1 MIPIRDENRSET
13 TPHVTRILILVNT
26 IVFVLVMYFALFV
39 DESTAV
45 PFLNSLF
52 DNFTML
58 PYDILQS
65 RNLHTLFTSMFM
77 HADIFH
83 IGGNLLFLYVFG
95 DNVEDAFGHI
105 RFLLFYLVCGLVA
118 DIIHILSLTS
128 PGELLIPT
136 LGASGAISGVLGAY
150 IVMYPKAR
158 VLTLLLIRLI
168 WIVPIPA
175 VVFLGVWFVLQL
187 LYTSLGIGAGVAY
200 WAHIG
205 GFVAGMILV
214 LALRRS
220 RRSSTE
226 EETTPY

>member
-13 TPHVTRILILVNT
+13 TPHVTRILILVNI
-26 IVFVLVMYFALFV
+26 IVFALLMYFAFFAEANDTIDSFIV
-39 DESTAV
+39 
-45 PFLNSLF
+45 SLI
-52 DNFTML
+52 DNFTMV

-65 RNLHTLFTSMFM
+65 RNLHTLFTSMFL

-95 DNVEDAFGHI
+95 DNVEDAFGHV
-105 RFLLFYLVCGLVA
+105 RFLIFYLICGLVA
-118 DIIHILSLTS
+118 DIVHIISLTS
-128 PGELLIPT
+128 PVELLIPT

-150 IVMYPKAR
+150 IVMYPKAK
-158 VLTLLLIRLI
+158 VMTLLLIRLV
-168 WIVPIPA
+168 WIVRVPA
-175 VVFLGVWFVLQL
+175 VVFLGVWFLLQL

-214 LALRRS
+214 LAFRRS

-226 EETTPY
+226 EETS